1 MNRRDFQLQCAA
13 ALWGGAS
20 SGAFAQPPRRGE
32 DWPALERRSGGRLG
46 VAVLRPDG
54 ALAGHRADELFPMCS
69 TFKWVAAALVLQRV
83 DRGQERLDRR
93 IRFGREVLVAYA
105 PVTEKRVGGDGM
117 TIAELCEASITWSDN
132 GAANLLL
139 DSFGGPPAVTRFA
152 RELGDPV
159 TRLDRVE
166 PHLNEGRP
174 GDPRDTTS
182 PAAMARL
189 LRTVLTG
196 DALSAA
202 GRERLAGWMMATQT
216 NGKRLRADLPPG
228 WRMGSKTGTGARG
241 STNDVGFFYP
251 PGSSQPVIVAVYITG
266 TKAPQPQREAVI
278 AEVARSVTRRG
289 A

>member
-54 ALAGHRADELFPMCS
+54 ALAGHRADERFPMCS

>member
-289 A
+289 G

>member
-20 SGAFAQPPRRGE
+20 SGAFAQPPHRGE

-54 ALAGHRADELFPMCS
+54 ALAGHRADERFPMCS

-289 A
+289 G

>member
-54 ALAGHRADELFPMCS
+54 ALAGHRADERFPMCS

-289 A
+289 G

>member
-20 SGAFAQPPRRGE
+20 SGAFAQPPHRGE

-54 ALAGHRADELFPMCS
+54 ALAGHRADERFPMCS